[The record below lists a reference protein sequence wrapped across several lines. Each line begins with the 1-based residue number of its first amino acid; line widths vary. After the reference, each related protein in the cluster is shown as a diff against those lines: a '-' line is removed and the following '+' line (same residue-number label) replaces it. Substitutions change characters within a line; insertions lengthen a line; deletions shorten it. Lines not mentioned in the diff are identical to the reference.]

1 MIKLQFSAMCL
12 LMALFIVSCDLNGES
27 HEKFTGYVSVVE
39 TILPDSAYTGQTIPV
54 YARAAAPNGCWSDL
68 KLYLGKSVVADTV
81 YGISAT
87 GLYESYNGLCTEILV
102 SEDTTFNFKPDT
114 AGTYLFISYSSL
126 LVPTYDTLYVL
137 DSLPGKR

>member
-1 MIKLQFSAMCL
+1 MIKLQFSILCL
-12 LMALFIVSCDLNGES
+12 LTAVFMLSCDLNGES

-54 YARAAAPNGCWSDL
+54 YARATAPNGCWSDL

-81 YGISAT
+81 FGISAT

-102 SEDTTFNFKPDT
+102 SEDTTFNFIPDT
-114 AGTYLFISYSSL
+114 AGTYLFISYSSFL
-126 LVPTYDTLYVL
+126 IPTYDTLHVL
-137 DSLPGKR
+137 DSLPRKR